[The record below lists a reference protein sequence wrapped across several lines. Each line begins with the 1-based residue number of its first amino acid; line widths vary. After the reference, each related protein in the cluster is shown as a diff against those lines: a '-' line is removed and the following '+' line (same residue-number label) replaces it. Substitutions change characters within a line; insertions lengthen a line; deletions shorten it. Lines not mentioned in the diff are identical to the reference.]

1 MKLIAILLMFLFTV
15 FSAAGQYLYKLGA
28 GSLKL
33 EPLALVTNYPVI
45 AGLSFYFIAAVLLM
59 YALKHAE
66 LSVVYPFIGMGYV
79 WVAFLA
85 FFFFSEQL
93 MLINWLGIGLIVAGV
108 SLVGYGAEHG

>member
-1 MKLIAILLMFLFTV
+1 MKPAVLLLMVLFTV
-15 FSAAGQYLYKLGA
+15 FSTAGQYLYKLGA

-33 EPLALVTNYPVI
+33 EPLALVTNYSVI

-79 WVAFLA
+79 WVALLA

-93 MLINWLGIGLIVAGV
+93 MLVNWLGIGLIVAGV